1 MINVVV
7 GVIGV
12 NVIDV
17 GTVRLRQVSNDL
29 IQCMRQ
35 PQFFLSGE
43 VGVQWILWKISSCQ
57 FIRMFLPH

>member
-1 MINVVV
+1 MISVVV

-29 IQCMRQ
+29 IQCMGLRQ
-35 PQFFLSGE
+35 IFLSVNIGME
-43 VGVQWILWKISSCQ
+43 WILWKISSCL